1 MIPQLMKKD
10 HEALDEVL
18 QRLDSSLERHELLS
32 SFELLDLF
40 WARLAVHIRAEN
52 VRLFPAI
59 LSARS
64 EVVDAALPSL
74 REVHSTIQQL
84 KVDHNFFM
92 EELSQAVRQM
102 RQLVKAEFYDQRRL
116 VTELSRIRDRVDAV
130 SNRLREHN
138 KLEEEQVY
146 RWSGLMMNGSRLR
159 ILEDAIRHEIENL
172 PPRFREES
180 GALYFGR
187 LASSLVD

>member
-1 MIPQLMKKD
+1 MIPQLMEKD

-74 REVHSTIQQL
+74 REVQSTIQQL

-116 VTELSRIRDRVDAV
+116 VTELSGIRDRVDAV

-138 KLEEEQVY
+138 KSEEEQVY
-146 RWSGLMMNGSRLR
+146 AWPGLMMNDSRLR
-159 ILEDAIRHEIENL
+159 ILEDAIRHEIEKL
-172 PPRFREES
+172 PSRFD
-180 GALYFGR
+180 GAGL
-187 LASSLVD
+187 

>member
-1 MIPQLMKKD
+1 MIPQLMEKD

-18 QRLDSSLERHELLS
+18 QRLESSLEKHELIS
-32 SFELLDLF
+32 SFESLDLF

-64 EVVDAALPSL
+64 EVVDAALPPL
-74 REVHSTIQQL
+74 KEVQSTIQQL
-84 KVDHNFFM
+84 RVDHNFFM
-92 EELSQAVRQM
+92 EELSKAVRQM
-102 RQLVKAEFYDQRRL
+102 RQVCKAEFYDQPRL

-130 SNRLREHN
+130 SNRLRAHN

-146 RWSGLMMNGSRLR
+146 RWSGLILNGSRLK
-159 ILEDAIRHEIENL
+159 ILEDAIKHEIKNL
-172 PPRFREES
+172 PPRFGEES
-180 GALYFGR
+180 GL
-187 LASSLVD
+187 